1 MDLAELGALAD
12 RLEAARAKRLE
23 ADKIAA
29 SLKSDETRLK
39 TELINQMEA
48 NDLSSVGGKS
58 CVINRSVKE
67 RAIAQDWSKIHEY
80 IRENDAF
87 DLLHKRLTDSAVLL
101 RKDDGV
107 DVPGVGLMEYS
118 HITFA
123 KART

>member
-12 RLEAARAKRLE
+12 RLDDARQRRIA

-29 SLKSDETRLK
+29 DLKSEETRLK
-39 TELINQMEA
+39 TALISEMEA
-48 NDLSSVGGKS
+48 NDLSSVGGKTT
-58 CVINRSVKE
+58 VVNRITKQ
-67 RAIAQDWSKIHEY
+67 RAIAQDWNEIYKY
-80 IRENDAF
+80 ISEHDAF
-87 DLLHKRLTDSAVLL
+87 DLLHRRLTDSAVLL